1 MGCRES
7 FSLDFIQKQCV
18 IGESVTMSQ
27 AAKGTKQRASGFMI
41 QDTAISS
48 WKCGPT
54 EQELVTLHHL
64 EHGSLGM
71 GFLSGLARVHD
82 YSFHYSVSDQRLKH
96 GIQVQEKCCTHQ
108 HHWNGSTHPKC
119 YWPAKRE
126 QTNKVTKLVNH
137 KLHRTN
143 ILSLEQMKNHRC
155 LSELR
160 SNPTMFFV
168 ARNETRPHL
177 EDLSLFFNR
186 RRPGEMT
193 A

>member
-1 MGCRES
+1 MN
-7 FSLDFIQKQCV
+7 Q
-18 IGESVTMSQ
+18 Q
-27 AAKGTKQRASGFMI
+27 AKTASPRSSGFI
-41 QDTAISS
+41 IRDTTILPF
-48 WKCGPT
+48 KCET
-54 EQELVTLHHL
+54 NEMELVTLHQL

-71 GFLSGLARVHD
+71 GFLSGLARVHN
-82 YSFHYSVSDQRLKH
+82 YSFHYSVSDQRLKY
-96 GIQVQEKCCTHQ
+96 GIQVQGKCCTHQ